1 MQQKRNFWFLGDKK
15 KTTKIAKT
23 TKGYYIE
30 EQWRKQKGRNN
41 ETGAEEGYSR
51 FFWTWIRMVIYE
63 ATKDLIDF
71 GVVASFRC
79 LVLYRRADIKLGV
92 SFAFPYE

>member
-1 MQQKRNFWFLGDKK
+1 MKL
-15 KTTKIAKT
+15 
-23 TKGYYIE
+23 E
-30 EQWRKQKGRNN
+30 LRKVTLASFGV
-41 ETGAEEGYSR
+41 
-51 FFWTWIRMVIYE
+51 WIRMVIYE